1 MDRQSDKITA
11 LYCRIGKPFDVEKD
25 TAVAHAQIDR
35 LSQYAKE
42 HGLKNPKFFCDW
54 GYSGAVSDRPEYQ
67 RMLQEVVSGQVAN
80 LVVLNLSRLDR
91 DYEDAWKLIGDTLSH
106 YGVVFHSVQDG
117 AGINE
122 TLNRFSQIRKEL
134 EMAYR
139 RSQERGQK

>member
-11 LYCRIGKPFDVEKD
+11 LYCRIGKPFDAEKD

-35 LSQYAKE
+35 LSEYARE

-54 GYSGAVSDRPEYQ
+54 GYSGTTPDRPEYQ
-67 RMLQEVVSGQVAN
+67 RMLREVISGNVAN

-91 DYEDAWKLIGDTLSH
+91 DYEDAWKLIGDTLPH
-106 YGVVFHSVQDG
+106 YGVAFHSVQDG

-122 TLNRFSQIRKEL
+122 TLNKFSLIRQEL
-134 EMAYR
+134 ETACR
-139 RSQERGQK
+139 RSQERGRE

>member
-11 LYCRIGKPFDVEKD
+11 LYCRIGKPFDIGKD
-25 TAVAHAQIDR
+25 TAVAHTQIDR
-35 LSQYAKE
+35 LSQYVKE
-42 HGLKNPKFFCDW
+42 HNLKNPKFFCDW
-54 GYSGAVSDRPEYQ
+54 GYSGATSDRPEYQ
-67 RMLQEVVSGQVAN
+67 RMLQEVVSGNVAN

-91 DYEDAWKLIGDTLSH
+91 DCEDAWKLIGDTLPH
-106 YGVVFHSVQDG
+106 YGVAFHSVQDG

-134 EMAYR
+134 EVAYR